1 MQRPWLKK
9 TSESVLGVDTNV
21 LVRFLTDDD
30 DLQTPQA
37 HSLVTKAANHPI
49 YVSMLVLAETYN
61 VLTKVK
67 KQPVQAVLE
76 SFRLLLHS
84 PAMRVERP
92 DMVSAA
98 IEDAAE
104 TKAGFSDALIA
115 MQNKEARCMTTATFD
130 IRATRLPDMS
140 AAKDFV

>member
-1 MQRPWLKK
+1 
-9 TSESVLGVDTNV
+9 VLGVDTNV

-49 YVSMLVLAETYN
+49 CVSMLVLAETYN